1 VIKVPVSIESG
12 ALRFAPI
19 LAALVFGSWAAFVN
33 SEYGTFVLVRTGLGQ
48 GIYALFSTWIVTRT
62 VSEVMRLLRGHSLR
76 FLVSFVSGFIVM
88 VSIPLA
94 LHAALGTPKILLAI
108 APGVLWGSV
117 YIVGIVWA
125 TKAQP

>member
-1 VIKVPVSIESG
+1 MPVSIESG
-12 ALRFAPI
+12 TLRYAPI

-62 VSEVMRLLRGHSLR
+62 VSEVMRFTHGHSLR

-108 APGVLWGSV
+108 APGILWGSV
-117 YIVGIVWA
+117 YIVGCIWA
-125 TKAQP
+125 TRAQP